1 VKLLL
6 KLAWRNI
13 WRNRRRSILT
23 VLAVV
28 FATFLTIGQ
37 RGIQLGT
44 YELNI
49 RTAVQIFTGYL
60 QVQKKGYQKNPSL
73 NSSFEYTS
81 SIKNYLQKDEN
92 IKGIA
97 PRVYADGLIS
107 YKENSTGA
115 SIFGI
120 DPSSEKKVT
129 TFMNRIN
136 EGRFFNSDSSDQIV
150 LGYKLL
156 ENLKA
161 KIGDTVVILA
171 QGYDGTLGN
180 EKFKIVGTVKM
191 GASEFDAMS
200 VFVGLPALQYLL
212 GMGNRINVIAV
223 SIGGLDEIENVKQNL
238 NAHFKNDNLAALS
251 WDEIMTELKQSIQ
264 LDNVSGILFLGIL
277 IILVAFGVLNT
288 VSMSVQERFRE
299 FGITLSIGMPNR
311 MLVKLIIIETIF
323 LTFVGLIIGNLI
335 GWGINFYIFHNP
347 IYVGGNLG
355 ALYEEYGFLPNL
367 ESSLRIGIFI
377 NATLSVLIISLI
389 ACLYPAYRVYR
400 LEPLKGIRYT

>member
-13 WRNRRRSILT
+13 WRNRRRSVLT

-49 RTAVQIFTGYL
+49 RTAVRIFTGYL
-60 QVQKKGYQKNPSL
+60 QVQKKGYQQNPSL
-73 NSSFEYTS
+73 NSCFEYTN
-81 SIKNYLQKDEN
+81 SIKNYLQEDKN
-92 IKGIA
+92 INGFT

-107 YKENSTGA
+107 FKENSTGA
-115 SIFGI
+115 SILGI
-120 DPSSEKKVT
+120 DPASEKRVT
-129 TFMNRIN
+129 TFMNRVN
-136 EGRFFNSDSSDQIV
+136 EGRFFDSDSSNQIV

-156 ENLKA
+156 ENLNA
-161 KIGDTVVILA
+161 KVGDTVVILA

-180 EKFKIVGTVKM
+180 EKFKIVGTTKM
-191 GASEFDAMS
+191 VSSEFDAMS
-200 VFVGLPALQYLL
+200 VFVGLSTLQYLL
-212 GMGNRINVIAV
+212 GMDSKINVIAV
-223 SIGGLDEIENVKQNL
+223 AIGGLDEIETVKQNL
-238 NAHFKNDNLAALS
+238 NTHFKNENLAALS
-251 WDEIMTELKQSIQ
+251 WDQIMTELKQSIQ

-299 FGITLSIGMPNR
+299 FGITLSIGMPNG

-323 LTFVGLIIGNLI
+323 LTLVGLIIGNII
-335 GWGINFYIFHNP
+335 GWGINLYIFHHP

-355 ALYEEYGFLPNL
+355 AMYEEYGFLPNL

-377 NATLSVLIISLI
+377 NATLSVLIISLL
-389 ACLYPAYRVYR
+389 ACLYPAYRVYK
-400 LEPLKGIRYT
+400 LVPLKGIRYT

>member
-1 VKLLL
+1 MKLLL

-13 WRNRRRSILT
+13 WRNRRRSVLT

-60 QVQKKGYQKNPSL
+60 QIQKEGYQENPSL
-73 NSSFEYTS
+73 NSCFKYTN
-81 SIKNYLQKDEN
+81 SIKNYLRNDKN
-92 IKGIA
+92 IKA
-97 PRVYADGLIS
+97 FTPRIYADGLIS
-107 YKENSTGA
+107 YKESSTGA
-115 SIFGI
+115 SIIGI
-120 DPSSEKKVT
+120 DPASEKGVT
-129 TFMNRIN
+129 TFMDRIDQ
-136 EGRFFNSDSSDQIV
+136 GKFFNSDSSDQIV

-156 ENLKA
+156 ENLNA
-161 KIGDTVVILA
+161 KVGDTVVILA
-171 QGYDGTLGN
+171 QAYDGTLGN
-180 EKFKIVGTVKM
+180 EKFKIVGTARM
-191 GASEFDAMS
+191 GTSEFDAMS
-200 VFVGLPALQYLL
+200 VFVGLSTLQNLL
-212 GMGNRINVIAV
+212 DMGNRINVIAL
-223 SIGGLDEIENVKQNL
+223 SIGGLDEIQSVKQNL
-238 NAHFKNDNLAALS
+238 NSYFKNTDLAVLS
-251 WDEIMTELKQSIQ
+251 WDQIMTELKQSIQ
-264 LDNVSGILFLGIL
+264 LDNISGILFLGIL

-299 FGITLSIGMPNR
+299 FGITLSIGMPNS
-311 MLVKLIIIETIF
+311 MLVELVIIETIF
-323 LTFVGLIIGNLI
+323 LTLVGLILGNII
-335 GWGINFYIFHNP
+335 GWGINLYIFHNP

-389 ACLYPAYRVYR
+389 ACLYPAYRVYK

>member
-60 QVQKKGYQKNPSL
+60 QIQKEGYQENPSL
-73 NSSFEYTS
+73 NSCFIFTS
-81 SIKNYLQKDEN
+81 TIKNYLKNDKY
-92 IKGIA
+92 IRGYT
-97 PRVYADGLIS
+97 PRIYADGLIS
-107 YKENSTGA
+107 FKENSTGA

-120 DPSSEKKVT
+120 DPASEKKVT

-136 EGRFFNSDSSDQIV
+136 EGKFFISDSSDQIV

-156 ENLKA
+156 ENLGA
-161 KIGDTVVILA
+161 KVGDTVVILA

-180 EKFKIVGTVKM
+180 QKFKIVGTTKM
-191 GASEFDAMS
+191 GTSEFDAMS
-200 VFVGLPALQYLL
+200 VFIGLSALQNLL
-212 GMGNRINVIAV
+212 VMDNRINVIAV
-223 SIGGLDEIENVKQNL
+223 SIGGLDEIENVKQSL
-238 NAHFKNDNLAALS
+238 NVYFKNENLAVLS
-251 WDEIMTELKQSIQ
+251 WDQIMTELKQSIQ
-264 LDNVSGILFLGIL
+264 LDNISGILFLGIL

-299 FGITLSIGMPNR
+299 FGITLSIGMPNG
-311 MLVKLIIIETIF
+311 MLVKLVIIETIF
-323 LTFVGLIIGNLI
+323 LTLVGLVIGNII

-347 IYVGGNLG
+347 IYVGGNIG

-389 ACLYPAYRVYR
+389 ACLYPAYRVYK